1 MHLERTPKL
10 FVDADGYCC
19 ARVPLAKAGMYA
31 VLFAGDLARLVAN
44 GIPLN
49 WFFNLNGQRTFGH
62 VKVAIP
68 HDNVRAV
75 ARLITGAGK
84 GRQVHYRDGNRLNLR
99 RGHRVGVE
107 GGRATVDAA
116 ELLEKQAGRAAGDS
130 D

>member
-1 MHLERTPKL
+1 MYPNRTPQL
-10 FVDADGYCC
+10 FLDADGYCC

-31 VLFAGDLARLVAN
+31 VLFAGDVARLEAN
-44 GIPLN
+44 GVPLN

-62 VKVAIP
+62 VKVAVP
-68 HDNVRAV
+68 GDNVRAV

-84 GRQVHYRDGNRLNLR
+84 GQQVHYRDGNRLNLR
-99 RGHRVGVE
+99 RGNLVVVE

-116 ELLEKQAGRAAGDS
+116 ELLEKQAERAAGDS

>member
-1 MHLERTPKL
+1 MHHERTPKL

-31 VLFAGDLARLVAN
+31 ILFAGDLARLEAN

-49 WFFNLNGQRTFGH
+49 WFFNLNGRRTFGH

-68 HDNVRAV
+68 DDNVRAV

-84 GRQVHYRDGNRLNLR
+84 GQQVHYRDGNRLNLR
-99 RGHRVGVE
+99 RGNLVVVE

-116 ELLEKQAGRAAGDS
+116 ELLEKQAERAAGDS